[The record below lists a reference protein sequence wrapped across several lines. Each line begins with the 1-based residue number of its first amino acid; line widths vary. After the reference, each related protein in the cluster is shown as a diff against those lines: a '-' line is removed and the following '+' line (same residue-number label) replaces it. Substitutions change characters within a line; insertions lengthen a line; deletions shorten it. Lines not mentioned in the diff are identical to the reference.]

1 MVFKH
6 VAYQDEGIPNVYVAG
21 SIDNYSNFK
30 NRMSL
35 MSTGITISLTTS
47 YKGGQS
53 IEQVYN
59 IEDKSTTIRTTYLS
73 SVRKNL
79 YDELPQVFE
88 LEGDER
94 VRVQKRVCA
103 INKRDKNGNY
113 IQRYCLELY
122 KEYVYQDTVFV
133 PAGEAYSHMMSL
145 KESIKQFKGDS
156 KHKTKPRRKFTQH
169 ERDFSLPF

>member
-30 NRMSL
+30 NKMSL

-59 IEDKSTTIRTTYLS
+59 IENKSTTVRATYVS
-73 SVRKNL
+73 SVKKVL

-88 LEGDER
+88 LEGDDR
-94 VRVQKRVCA
+94 VRVQKRICS
-103 INKRDKNGNY
+103 INKVNKNGNY
-113 IQRYCLELY
+113 TQLYCLELY
-122 KEYVYQDTVFV
+122 KEYVYEDTVFV

-156 KHKTKPRRKFTQH
+156 KHKTKPRRKFTQN
-169 ERDFSLPF
+169 EKDYSLPF